1 MVVEAD
7 QATGAPTSGIDLATL
22 LADCLHE
29 LPAQAA
35 QHTIPLGNPDQGG
48 PSYAAAREAFLAAGI
63 AAVHEFSRCGEW
75 IQFNIEVRADKW
87 AHAYAF
93 LADAARTALER
104 SEASNFFFMHK
115 PPGLRVRFQL
125 RDGARAAAPA
135 LIDAFRQRTDLFTDV
150 RSGVYEPESYL
161 FGGPRSMPL
170 VHDSF
175 TVDSLAWL
183 DQHVRSARSAEAAP
197 DWAVSLALVRAVVDG
212 LGIVG
217 WEHRGVWDT
226 VRRDGGR
233 RLAADVPEDRYE
245 RFVEGVRA
253 QWDLGERALQRLPG
267 GDELVHHRAALVE
280 AAQRWRREYF
290 ESEHAR
296 TGPRRAAAF
305 WTIFHWNRARIPI
318 SRQCLL
324 TDALL
329 RDGGM

>member
-1 MVVEAD
+1 MVVEAE
-7 QATGAPTSGIDLATL
+7 QSTGGSTSGIDLATL

-29 LPAQAA
+29 LPADAA
-35 QHTIPLGNPDQGG
+35 QHTVPLSNTDQSG

-63 AAVHEFSRCGEW
+63 AAVQGLSRSGEW
-75 IQFNIEVRADKW
+75 IQLNVGVRADMW
-87 AHAYAF
+87 APAYAF
-93 LADAARTALER
+93 LADAARNALER
-104 SEASNFFFMHK
+104 SAARNFFFMHK

-125 RDGARAAAPA
+125 PERARAAASA
-135 LIDAFRQRTDLFTDV
+135 LTEAFRQRTDLFTDV
-150 RSGVYEPESYL
+150 RTGVYEPESYL
-161 FGGPRSMPL
+161 FGGPRAMSL

-183 DQHVRSARSAEAAP
+183 DQHIRSARSAEAAP

-217 WEHRGVWDT
+217 WEHRGVWDV

-233 RLAADVPEDRYE
+233 RLAADIPEDRYE
-245 RFVEGVRA
+245 RLVDGVRA
-253 QWDLGERALQRLPG
+253 QWDLGERALERLPG
-267 GDELVHHRAALVE
+267 GEALAHHRTALAE
-280 AAQRWRREYF
+280 TAQRWRREYF
-290 ESEHAR
+290 DSEHVQ

-305 WTIFHWNRARIPI
+305 WTIFHWNRAGIPM

-324 TDALL
+324 TDALA